1 MRPGAQLQ
9 LVVSADP
16 PRLEHIPVK
25 GNAFIEEAY
34 INVIDVKIYFEFLLF
49 SESEPVWLDKC

>member
-34 INVIDVKIYFEFLLF
+34 INVIDVKIYFEFLFF
-49 SESEPVWLDKC
+49 SESEPVWLH